1 MAEQTYE
8 QVAGL
13 QVAQVLYRFVED
25 EALPGSGVEPAKF
38 WQGLSDLVNELGPR
52 NAALLA
58 RREDLQR
65 TIDGWHRDHPGAG
78 FDPAEYRAFL
88 EEIEYLEP
96 EGPDFLVDTE
106 GVDTEIAEVAGPQLV
121 VPVDNAR
128 YALNAANARW
138 GSLYDAVY
146 GTDVMGDS
154 PPDGPYDPVRGDR
167 VIAWVRALLDDVMPL
182 ASGSHADAEAYAVV
196 GGHVE
201 ATLESGARAR
211 GWRCPISSPATAATR
226 PPPRPCCCARTGST
240 SSCRSTASTRSA
252 RSTRPAS
259 PT

>member
-1 MAEQTYE
+1 MAEHTYE

-13 QVAQVLYRFVED
+13 QVATTLYRFIED
-25 EALPGSGVEPAKF
+25 EALPGSGVESAAF
-38 WQGLSDLVNELGPR
+38 WQGLSELVNELGPR

-58 RREDLQR
+58 RREELQGA
-65 TIDGWHRDHPGAG
+65 IDGWHREHPGAG
-78 FDPAEYRAFL
+78 FDPADYRGFL

-96 EGPDFLVDTE
+96 EGPDFLIDTE
-106 GVDTEIAEVAGPQLV
+106 GVDPEIAEVAGPQLV

-167 VIAWVRALLDDVMPL
+167 VIAWVRALLDNLIPL
-182 ASGSHADAEAYAVV
+182 ASGSHADVEGYAVV
-196 GGHVE
+196 AGHLQ
-201 ATLESGARAR
+201 ATLPGGARR
-211 GWRCPISSPATAATR
+211 GSRCPISSPATAATR
-226 PPPRPCCCARTGST
+226 PLPRRCCCVRTGCI
-240 SSCRSTASTRSA
+240 SSCRSTDSTPSA
-252 RSTRPAS
+252 RSTGPAS